1 VLPDGVIRAGVS
13 KCGAQFETL
22 LRGTTQWFEGAFRL
36 RVHQGVMIEI
46 GRRYKGEARKGDTKT
61 SQAETSMD
69 SAVKPI
75 K

>member
-1 VLPDGVIRAGVS
+1 
-13 KCGAQFETL
+13 
-22 LRGTTQWFEGAFRL
+22 
-36 RVHQGVMIEI
+36 MIEI